1 MPLPVVYTHLLH
13 SKTRLHCLAKKCWV
27 VEPDLVFAHWQMM
40 KAKQQLKRL
49 HVGPKAKCRL
59 MSSANVSQ
67 SKNYNAADYTIH

>member
-1 MPLPVVYTHLLH
+1 M
-13 SKTRLHCLAKKCWV
+13 
-27 VEPDLVFAHWQMM
+27 FAHWQMM

-67 SKNYNAADYTIH
+67 SKNYNAADYTVH